1 VRFANGDDVENGQY
15 IHPVLRAI
23 LLHFQLAYDH
33 PFHDGNGRTA
43 RALFYWSMLRRGYWL
58 VEVFSISR
66 LLYQR
71 RAPYERAYLE
81 VESDG
86 QDATYFVLQQLDVL
100 HRSAEEL
107 FAYVERKA
115 SAQQRL
121 RRRLRDR
128 DDLNHR
134 QLALLDHA
142 LRKPGA
148 EYSHD
153 SHASS
158 HRVTHVTARA
168 DLRAL
173 VDRGFLRMARSGR
186 RVVYRPIEGLERM
199 LDG

>member
-1 VRFANGDDVENGQY
+1 D
-15 IHPVLRAI
+15 L
-23 LLHFQLAYDH
+23 
-33 PFHDGNGRTA
+33 
-43 RALFYWSMLRRGYWL
+43 
-58 VEVFSISR
+58 
-66 LLYQR
+66 
-71 RAPYERAYLE
+71 PYERAYLE

-100 HRSAEEL
+100 RRSAEEL

-153 SHASS
+153 SQIGKE
-158 HRVTHVTARA
+158 R
-168 DLRAL
+168 
-173 VDRGFLRMARSGR
+173 RSGVGAATAGQR
-186 RVVYRPIEGLERM
+186 
-199 LDG
+199 